1 MEITEQAR
9 GVSVYPHSLLSR
21 FRTPVPMNSVGY
33 VLIGGLLDR
42 IVLLRQD
49 GFGVEL

>member
-9 GVSVYPHSLLSR
+9 GVSVYPHSLSSR
-21 FRTPVPMNSVGY
+21 FCIPAPTNSVGY
-33 VLIGGLLDR
+33 VLSGGLLDR
-42 IVLLRQD
+42 IVLLQQD

>member
-9 GVSVYPHSLLSR
+9 GMSVYPQSLSSR
-21 FRTPVPMNSVGY
+21 FRTSTRLNSVGY
-33 VLIGGLLDR
+33 VLAGGLLDR
-42 IVLLRQD
+42 MVLLRQD